1 MPIKFSDIEDAFFFV
16 SMGEMYM
23 NSAILCIKT
32 GQIFY
37 ISDFGD
43 SDELPEDIDDD
54 TDKYIDIPHKNE
66 LDLGKPL
73 VLEFL
78 IMYLPDSVEKV
89 NSFFRKKGAYSKFK
103 DLIDAK
109 GLLDKWYAFEE
120 EEQNKALR
128 EWCKDNDINFEI

>member
-23 NSAILCIKT
+23 KSAFLCKKT
-32 GQIFY
+32 GQLFY
-37 ISDFGD
+37 ISDAGD

-54 TDKYIDIPHKNE
+54 PDKYIDIPHKNE
-66 LDLGKPL
+66 LDLGKSL
-73 VLEFL
+73 VLEFSAMHL
-78 IMYLPDSVEKV
+78 SDNFEQV
-89 NSFFRKKGAYSKFK
+89 NSFFHKKGAYSKFK
-103 DLIDAK
+103 NLLEVK

-128 EWCKDNDINFEI
+128 EWCKDNDINIEG

>member
-54 TDKYIDIPHKNE
+54 TDKYIEIPHKNE

-128 EWCKDNDINFEI
+128 EWCQGNDINFEI

>member
-23 NSAILCIKT
+23 NSAILCIET
-32 GQIFY
+32 DQIFY

-54 TDKYIDIPHKNE
+54 PDKYIEIPHKNE
-66 LDLGKPL
+66 LNLGKPL
-73 VLEFL
+73 VLEFSA
-78 IMYLPDSVEKV
+78 MYLSDNLEKV
-89 NSFFRKKGAYSKFK
+89 NSFFHKKGAYSKFK
-103 DLIDAK
+103 NLLESK
-109 GLLDKWYAFEE
+109 GLLDKWYQFEE

-128 EWCKDNDINFEI
+128 EWLKENDIIINS

>member
-23 NSAILCIKT
+23 NSAILCIET

-43 SDELPEDIDDD
+43 SDELPEDIDDAP
-54 TDKYIDIPHKNE
+54 DKYIDIPHKNE
-66 LDLGKPL
+66 LDLGKSL
-73 VLEFL
+73 VLEFSA
-78 IMYLPDSVEKV
+78 MHLPDNFEQI
-89 NSFFRKKGAYSKFK
+89 NSFFHKKGAYSKFK
-103 DLIDAK
+103 NLLEAK

-120 EEQNKALR
+120 AEQKNALM
-128 EWCKDNDINFEI
+128 EWIKENDIIIDS

>member
-16 SMGEMYM
+16 IMGEMYM

-54 TDKYIDIPHKNE
+54 TDKYIEIPHKNE

-128 EWCKDNDINFEI
+128 EWCTR

>member
-1 MPIKFSDIEDAFFFV
+1 MPIKFIYIEDAFFFV

-32 GQIFY
+32 GQVFY

-54 TDKYIDIPHKNE
+54 LDKYIEIPHKNE
-66 LDLGKPL
+66 LNLGKPL
-73 VLEFL
+73 VLEFSA
-78 IMYLPDSVEKV
+78 MHLPDNLEKV
-89 NSFFRKKGAYSKFK
+89 NSFFHKKGAYSRFK
-103 DLIDAK
+103 NLLEAK

-120 EEQNKALR
+120 AEQKSALM
-128 EWCKDNDINFEI
+128 EWCKDNDINIEG

>member
-16 SMGEMYM
+16 SMGELYM
-23 NSAILCIKT
+23 NNAILCIET

-54 TDKYIDIPHKNE
+54 PGKYIEIPHKNE
-66 LDLGKPL
+66 LNLGKPL
-73 VLEFL
+73 VLEFSAMSL
-78 IMYLPDSVEKV
+78 SDNLEKV
-89 NSFFRKKGAYSKFK
+89 KSFFHKKGAYTKFK
-103 DLIDAK
+103 DFLEMK

-120 EEQNKALR
+120 AEQKNALM
-128 EWCKDNDINFEI
+128 EWIKENDIIIDS

>member
-54 TDKYIDIPHKNE
+54 TDKYIEIPHKNE

-89 NSFFRKKGAYSKFK
+89 DSFFRKKGAYSKFK

-128 EWCKDNDINFEI
+128 EWCQDNDINFEI

>member
-23 NSAILCIKT
+23 NSAILRIKT
-32 GQIFY
+32 GQVLY

-54 TDKYIDIPHKNE
+54 PDKYIEIPHKNE
-66 LDLGKPL
+66 LNLGKPL
-73 VLEFL
+73 VLEFSAMHL
-78 IMYLPDSVEKV
+78 SDNLEKV
-89 NSFFRKKGAYSKFK
+89 NSFFHKKGAYSRFK
-103 DLIDAK
+103 NLLEAK

-120 EEQNKALR
+120 AEQKNALM
-128 EWCKDNDINFEI
+128 EWLKENDIIIEG

>member
-23 NSAILCIKT
+23 NSAILCIET

-43 SDELPEDIDDD
+43 SDELPEDIDYDP
-54 TDKYIDIPHKNE
+54 DKYIDIPHKNE
-66 LDLGKPL
+66 LDLGKSL
-73 VLEFL
+73 VLEFSA
-78 IMYLPDSVEKV
+78 MHLPDNFEQI
-89 NSFFRKKGAYSKFK
+89 NSFFHKKGAYSKFK
-103 DLIDAK
+103 NLLEVK

-120 EEQNKALR
+120 AEQKNALM
-128 EWCKDNDINFEI
+128 EWLKENDIIIEG

>member
-23 NSAILCIKT
+23 NSAILCIDS

-54 TDKYIDIPHKNE
+54 PDKYIDIPHKNE
-66 LDLGKPL
+66 LNLGKPL
-73 VLEFL
+73 VLEFSA
-78 IMYLPDSVEKV
+78 MYLSDNLEKV
-89 NSFFRKKGAYSKFK
+89 KAYFHKKGAYAKLK
-103 DLIDAK
+103 DFLEMK

-120 EEQNKALR
+120 AEQKNALM
-128 EWCKDNDINFEI
+128 EWIKENDIIIDS

>member
-23 NSAILCIKT
+23 NSAILCIET

-54 TDKYIDIPHKNE
+54 PDKYIDIPHKNE
-66 LDLGKPL
+66 LDLGKSL
-73 VLEFL
+73 VLEFSAMHL
-78 IMYLPDSVEKV
+78 SDNFEQI
-89 NSFFRKKGAYSKFK
+89 NSFFHKKGAYSKFK
-103 DLIDAK
+103 KLLEGK
-109 GLLDKWYAFEE
+109 GLIDKWYTFEE
-120 EEQNKALR
+120 AEQKNALM
-128 EWCKDNDINFEI
+128 EWIKENDIIIDS

>member
-23 NSAILCIKT
+23 NSAILCIET

-54 TDKYIDIPHKNE
+54 LDKYIEIPHKNE
-66 LDLGKPL
+66 LNLGKPL
-73 VLEFL
+73 VLEFTA
-78 IMYLPDSVEKV
+78 MYLSDNLEKV
-89 NSFFRKKGAYSKFK
+89 NSFFYQKGAYSRFK
-103 DLIDAK
+103 NLLEEK
-109 GLLDKWYAFEE
+109 GLLDKWYAFEKA
-120 EEQNKALR
+120 EQENALM
-128 EWCKDNDINFEI
+128 EWIKENNIIIDS

>member
-16 SMGEMYM
+16 SMGELYM
-23 NSAILCIKT
+23 NSAILGIKT
-32 GQIFY
+32 GQVLY

-54 TDKYIDIPHKNE
+54 PDKYIEIPHKNE
-66 LDLGKPL
+66 LNLGKPL
-73 VLEFL
+73 VLEFSA
-78 IMYLPDSVEKV
+78 MHLPDNLEKV
-89 NSFFRKKGAYSKFK
+89 NSFFHKKGAYSKFK
-103 DLIDAK
+103 NLLEAK
-109 GLLDKWYAFEE
+109 GLLDKWYAFEK

>member
-23 NSAILCIKT
+23 NSAILCIET

-54 TDKYIDIPHKNE
+54 PDKYIEIPHKNE
-66 LDLGKPL
+66 LNLGKPL
-73 VLEFL
+73 VLEFSV
-78 IMYLPDSVEKV
+78 MHLPDNLEKI
-89 NSFFRKKGAYSKFK
+89 NSFFYQKGAYSRFK
-103 DLIDAK
+103 NLLEEK
-109 GLLDKWYAFEE
+109 GLLDKWYAFEKA
-120 EEQNKALR
+120 EQENALM
-128 EWCKDNDINFEI
+128 EWIKENNIIIDS

>member
-16 SMGEMYM
+16 NMGEMYM

>member
-32 GQIFY
+32 GQVLY

-54 TDKYIDIPHKNE
+54 LDKYIEIPHKNE
-66 LDLGKPL
+66 LNLGKPL
-73 VLEFL
+73 VLEFSA
-78 IMYLPDSVEKV
+78 MHLPDNLEKV
-89 NSFFRKKGAYSKFK
+89 NSFFHKKGAYSKFK
-103 DLIDAK
+103 NLLEVK
-109 GLLDKWYAFEE
+109 GLIDKWYTFEE
-120 EEQNKALR
+120 AEQKNALM
-128 EWCKDNDINFEI
+128 EWIKENDIIIDS

>member
-23 NSAILCIKT
+23 NSAILCIET

-54 TDKYIDIPHKNE
+54 LDKYIEIPHKNE
-66 LDLGKPL
+66 LNLGKPL
-73 VLEFL
+73 VLEFSA
-78 IMYLPDSVEKV
+78 MHLPDNLEKI
-89 NSFFRKKGAYSKFK
+89 NSFFYQKGAYSRFK
-103 DLIDAK
+103 NLLEEK
-109 GLLDKWYAFEE
+109 GLLEKWYAFEKA
-120 EEQNKALR
+120 EQENALM
-128 EWCKDNDINFEI
+128 EWIKENNIIIDS

>member
-32 GQIFY
+32 DQIFY

-54 TDKYIDIPHKNE
+54 TDKYIEIPHKNE

>member
-32 GQIFY
+32 GQVLY
-37 ISDFGD
+37 ISDSGD

-54 TDKYIDIPHKNE
+54 PDKYIEIPHKKE
-66 LDLGKPL
+66 LNLGKPL
-73 VLEFL
+73 VLEFSA
-78 IMYLPDSVEKV
+78 MHLPNNLEKV
-89 NSFFRKKGAYSKFK
+89 NSFFHKKGAYSKFK
-103 DLIDAK
+103 NLLEAK
-109 GLLDKWYAFEE
+109 GLLDKWHAFEE

-128 EWCKDNDINFEI
+128 EWCKDNDINFEG

>member
-128 EWCKDNDINFEI
+128 EWCQDNDINFEI